1 VQDYD
6 RLEREPTP
14 KSVRDWTAKWDTF
27 ESVGSVNGQIIERLE
42 LFCAAKRI
50 SVGALAALDTR
61 VVVRSGGKVELA
73 FAGRNDVGTVTA
85 IKYRPLDGT
94 SHDSKAEEPSTW
106 LHPIVAGRLGALDW
120 FVAEG
125 ETDGARLYD
134 LVGDVA
140 AVLVLPAGAKAFKP
154 RWADVIPRGASVT
167 VHLCHDADADGDAGA
182 AKTARIL
189 GGRTV
194 RVRPPVEGGD
204 WCDWTGTRDDFM
216 QLVGAARGEHAASA
230 RPFSMPLREFLALER
245 PNAESLLADTDGR
258 PIVAAYSLTL
268 LGAFGGQGK
277 TTWFIDVALHLAAGV
292 DYAPFTVPRP
302 VSILVI
308 ENEGPE
314 QMFADKLAA
323 RLEWFPH
330 ELKARVDVCTIDWGG
345 FSLADN
351 TMRDQ
356 LRQEIAEHEYDLV
369 FGDPLDS
376 LGIEGV
382 GSPEDTRKFLKL
394 MKETGL
400 NRNVAWW
407 LNTHPRK
414 EETKEAINEISGAW
428 GGKPDAILLLKMLAD
443 DRTLIRYPKLRWAK
457 RGKRPSTLHA
467 FNAETEAFSY
477 LGEVSEDERNYLA
490 EVTELFADGE
500 WRTAKEVSAPADG
513 GGIGANIDVIKKVLK
528 ANPDTF
534 ESRTGDAAKSLNRSP
549 RATLWQLT
557 RAAESV
563 ESVTLFTGCEGE
575 A

>member
-1 VQDYD
+1 MDDYD
-6 RLEREPTP
+6 RLEREPSP
-14 KSVRDWTAKWDTF
+14 QSVRDWTAKWESF
-27 ESVGSVNGQIIERLE
+27 EPVGSVNGQIVERLE
-42 LFCAAKRI
+42 LFCTAKRI

-73 FAGRNDVGTVTA
+73 FAGRNDAGTVTA
-85 IKYRPLDGT
+85 IKYRPLDGS
-94 SHDSKAEEPSTW
+94 SHDSKAEDPSTW
-106 LHPIVAGRLGALDW
+106 LRAIVAGKLGALDW

-140 AVLVLPAGAKAFKP
+140 VVLVLPAGARSFKAG
-154 RWADVIPRGASVT
+154 WARVIPGGAT
-167 VHLCHDADADGDAGA
+167 VYLCHDGDEDGDAGA
-182 AKTARIL
+182 AKAARIL
-189 GGRTV
+189 SQKTV
-194 RVRPPVEGGD
+194 RVRPPESD
-204 WCDWTGTRDDFM
+204 WCDWTGTREDFM
-216 QLVGAARGEHAASA
+216 QLVGAARGEQAEE
-230 RPFSMPLREFLALER
+230 RPFSMPLREFVALER
-245 PNAESLLADTDGR
+245 PNAEPLLADTDGR

-277 TTWFIDVALHLAAGV
+277 TTWFIDVALHLAAGL
-292 DYAPFTVPRP
+292 DYEPFTVPRP
-302 VSILVI
+302 VSVLLI

-314 QMFADKLAA
+314 QMFSDKLEA
-323 RLEWFPH
+323 RLESFPH
-330 ELKARVDVCTIDWGG
+330 ELKARVDVCTLDWGG

-351 TMRDQ
+351 TMRDR

-400 NRNVAWW
+400 NKSTAYW

-428 GGKPDAILLLKMLAD
+428 GGKPDAILLLRMLAD

-457 RGKRPSTLHA
+457 RGRRPSTLHA
-467 FNAETEAFSY
+467 FNPDTEAFSY
-477 LGEVSEDERNYLA
+477 LGEVSEDERNHLA
-490 EVTELFADGE
+490 EIVELFADGE
-500 WRTAKEVSAPADG
+500 WRTAKEISAPADG
-513 GGIGANIDVIKKVLK
+513 DGIGANIDVIKKVLK

-534 ESRTGDAAKSLNRSP
+534 ESRTGAGAKALGRSST
-549 RATLWQLT
+549 ATLWQVT
-557 RAAESV
+557 QPPESP
-563 ESVTLFTGCEGE
+563 ESPSLFTGLEGE
-575 A
+575 R